1 MSNGSHTSLSMS
13 DFTDHK
19 DLTVA
24 LGGDQFFIPTNS
36 ESSNQLSDS
45 NGGDYPFLHMA
56 FTLTHLPRAVQAV
69 IVHTSVV
76 ILWAY

>member
-1 MSNGSHTSLSMS
+1 MSLADRKG
-13 DFTDHK
+13 
-19 DLTVA
+19 LTVA
-24 LGGDQFFIPTNS
+24 LGGDQFLIPTNS

-56 FTLTHLPRAVQAV
+56 FTLTHFPRAIQAV
-69 IVHTSVV
+69 IDVHTSVV